1 MGLIKEL
8 DVLQV
13 FCEAGYKAK
22 EITLMDYQKVKK
34 SVTNIK
40 NTLNMLERE

>member
-8 DVLQV
+8 DVLQE
-13 FCEAGYKAK
+13 FCKDEYGAK
-22 EITLMDYQKVKK
+22 EITFKDYQNVKK

-40 NTLNMLERE
+40 STLNVLSK